1 MSNAVKDT
9 AAKVV
14 TGFHRFVF
22 RTTKGKVLGKAGGMP
37 VVELHTTGRKSGQ
50 RRSTMLTSPIQDG
63 DTVVLVASW
72 GGDDR
77 HPTWYLNLQ
86 ATPEVEITMG
96 GSDRQ
101 MTARTATADE
111 KAELWPRITET
122 YKGYAG
128 YQTKT
133 DRDIPVVVLEPR

>member
-1 MSNAVKDT
+1 MSNAVKDNV
-9 AAKVV
+9 AKVV
-14 TGFHRFVF
+14 TGFHRLVF
-22 RTTKGKVLGKAGGMP
+22 RTTKGKVLGTAGSMP
-37 VVELHTTGRKSGQ
+37 VVELHTIGRKTGK

-77 HPTWYLNLQ
+77 HPTWYLTLQ
-86 ATPEVEITMG
+86 ANPEVEITMG
-96 GSDRQ
+96 GSDRP
-101 MTARTATADE
+101 MTARTATPEERAD
-111 KAELWPRITET
+111 LWPRITGS

-133 DRDIPVVVLEPR
+133 DREIPVVVLEPR